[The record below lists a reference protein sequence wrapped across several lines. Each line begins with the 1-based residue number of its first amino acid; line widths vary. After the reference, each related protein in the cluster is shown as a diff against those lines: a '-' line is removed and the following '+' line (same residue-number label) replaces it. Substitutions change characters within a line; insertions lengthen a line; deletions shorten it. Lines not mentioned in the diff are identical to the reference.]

1 MLFFNAFFQK
11 KKVAKFHF
19 LKPPK
24 TFPYLQE
31 IARLQGSL
39 VNTMEISRRII
50 TGKES
55 IFHSLNKELEKIQDK
70 FRKENE
76 KCREEY
82 MVFRKKDEETIKR
95 LEDEQ
100 KHRPEVLEIPPL
112 RTVIIKEAI
121 ITAKVSKLNIIIE
134 IMKGDF
140 KNGLAEEY
148 NKHQLEINEYR
159 KKEENMKNIIAK
171 KDEELKG
178 KIVELEKITAEL

>member
-1 MLFFNAFFQK
+1 
-11 KKVAKFHF
+11 
-19 LKPPK
+19 
-24 TFPYLQE
+24 
-31 IARLQGSL
+31 
-39 VNTMEISRRII
+39 
-50 TGKES
+50 
-55 IFHSLNKELEKIQDK
+55 
-70 FRKENE
+70 
-76 KCREEY
+76 

-140 KNGLAEEY
+140 KNSLAEEY
-148 NKHQLEINEYR
+148 NKHQLKINEYR

-178 KIVELEKITAEL
+178 KIVELENITAKLQSRGVEKLK